1 MVTISELQK
10 KRALNIIWNCA
21 GRYDFQPDFKAYDSD
36 GRADLYWNCIIG
48 AARRHYDYSQFI
60 PLFQAFEQYEDADE
74 YGALFWLGL
83 ENAVFQKELAA
94 RPALLPLRERY
105 ARATVKALAGVDDY
119 RLYDALA
126 YAHFARVIGE
136 KATLNGYDEKL
147 LTELEFTPEMTTEE
161 IVTRTEELFTRWFQ
175 INTQLRKKEK
185 RRLLSPLPNKRGK
198 KRSNGA
204 VRKFALGFAEHPENA
219 YGGSATGQGNKE
231 LNTKL
236 TESELRAFMEAK
248 YGKSAFTKQ
257 QTRELEKALCTG
269 NHAMCHMLFTR
280 GERVELGQIQNGF
293 EALSRQ
299 REAAQIEKN
308 RSDYLRNAAANHI
321 TVAKLTAKIQNSVL
335 LHLQPAPVKANSGR
349 LNGLWAWRAAK
360 LNEDRV
366 FLKNEQDDMGA
377 LSVDILLDASTSQKN
392 RQETVSAQG
401 YMIAESLTHCGI
413 PCRVISFCS
422 MTGYTVVR
430 IFRDYDKPGDNKNI
444 FEYVSNG
451 CNRDGLAI
459 AAAHRLMNET
469 QYEHKLLI
477 ILSDVKPNDVVK
489 IPSKAGG
496 EMTAYEADAGIT
508 DCALEV
514 RRARADGISVICV
527 FTGEDEDI
535 PAAKLVY
542 GRDFARI
549 QSLDM
554 LADTVG
560 KLIQN
565 QIKNL

>member
-21 GRYDFQPDFKAYDSD
+21 GCYDFQPDFKAYDSD

-48 AARRHYDYSQFI
+48 AAHRHYDYSQFI

-74 YGALFWLGL
+74 YEALFWLGL

-94 RPALLPLRERY
+94 RPALLPLRDRY
-105 ARATVKALAGVDDY
+105 AHATVKSLAGVDDY

-126 YAHFARVIGE
+126 YAHFARTIGE
-136 KATLNGYDEKL
+136 KAALNVYDEKL

-161 IVTRTEELFTRWFQ
+161 IVTRTEDLFMRWFQ

-185 RRLLSPLPNKRGK
+185 RRMLSTLPNKRGK
-198 KRSNGA
+198 KRNDGA

-219 YGGSATGQGNKE
+219 YGGSTAGQGNKE

-257 QTRELEKALCTG
+257 QTQELEKALCTG

-280 GERVELGQIQNGF
+280 GERVEVGQIQNGF

-308 RSDYLRNAAANHI
+308 RSDYLKNAVGNHI
-321 TVAKLTAKIQNSVL
+321 TVAKLTTKIQNSVL

-349 LNGLWAWRAAK
+349 LNGFWAWRAAI
-360 LNEDRV
+360 LSEDRV

-413 PCRVISFCS
+413 PCRVMSFCS
-422 MTGYTVVR
+422 MTGYTVLR
-430 IFRDYDKPGDNKNI
+430 IFRDYDNSGDNKNI

-469 QYEHKLLI
+469 HYEHKLLI

-489 IPSKAGG
+489 IPSRLGG

-514 RRARADGISVICV
+514 RRAKADGISVVCV

>member
-60 PLFQAFEQYEDADE
+60 LLFQTFEQYEDADE
-74 YGALFWLGL
+74 YEALFWLGL

-105 ARATVKALAGVDDY
+105 ARATVKALSGVDDY

-126 YAHFARVIGE
+126 YAHFARAIGE

-185 RRLLSPLPNKRGK
+185 RRLLSLLPNKRGK

-248 YGKSAFTKQ
+248 YGRSAFTKQ
-257 QTRELEKALCTG
+257 QTQELEKALCTG

-308 RSDYLRNAAANHI
+308 RSDYLKNAAANHI

-335 LHLQPAPVKANSGR
+335 LHLQPAPVKANAGR

-413 PCRVISFCS
+413 PCRVMSFCS

-459 AAAHRLMNET
+459 AAAHRLMGET

-496 EMTAYEADAGIT
+496 EMTAYEAAAGIT

-514 RRARADGISVICV
+514 RRARSDGISVICV